1 MGTFANALQSMK
13 GGFGM
18 KKDNLRVVVI
28 EPGLPAEIREVGSGL
43 ASLQS
48 LVGGYIEHV
57 PFKDD
62 IGFLVNEEG
71 KLIGLPQNRIN
82 YYGDVL
88 VGTVVIIKTC
98 EGEFCSLTEAEAED
112 LLKMFN
118 Y

>member
-1 MGTFANALQSMK
+1 MGTFANALLNMK

-18 KKDNLRVVVI
+18 KKNKLRVGVI
-28 EPGLPAEIREVGSGL
+28 EPGQPAEIREVGSDL

-71 KLIGLPQNRIN
+71 KLMGLPQNRID

-98 EGEFCSLTEAEAED
+98 EGEFCSLAEDEAED
-112 LLKMFN
+112 LRKMFG
-118 Y
+118 